1 MTLRLVQEEIVRLKA
16 TLLEMQEQMLIQPL
30 KNDKAMNKYAVQQMG
45 SPLNTGRGSKL
56 IRFIGVKHMLANI
69 YVTNGP
75 QQGKT
80 LTLVKL
86 PSKEYESIE
95 TIQKN
100 KINIKS
106 NHACGNDHYL
116 MDCRNKNTLVFY
128 DI

>member
-56 IRFIGVKHMLANI
+56 IRFIGVQHMLANI

-95 TIQKN
+95 TIPKN